1 MTPTSLFAR
10 ELRAWRTRNGRFG
23 RLTQESLADLLGVS
37 AEAVSKYERSLS
49 FIRGDLEPRLV
60 ERLGW
65 SRDTVLACREDWEG
79 RAASEGAGGR
89 AYRLLDDQ
97 SVSEVFGSWH
107 EAAVA
112 SLRFAEA
119 AFPDLPEGFAPCHPT
134 WTDFYETFT
143 GNWDAVLSGDEM
155 VAKWSLPFLLPE
167 DEQAFR
173 EGRLLETDMTADRVR
188 RAVLPGTYFGYCP
201 ALIVAPGHEAA
212 SAPLLASFI
221 RFLEDH
227 ARRDIL
233 LHGIGTI
240 SVSAGG
246 AQICR
251 DLGMTKLGTHV
262 TDGSYG
268 IWELPGSAIPASI
281 FGRKS
286 PLLARAYSA
295 MT

>member
-1 MTPTSLFAR
+1 MDHASLFAR
-10 ELRAWRTRNGRFG
+10 KLRAWRTREGDFG
-23 RLTQESLADLLGVS
+23 RVTQEGLAERLGVS
-37 AEAVSKYERSLS
+37 VEAVSKYERSLS
-49 FIRGDLEPRLV
+49 YIRGDLEPRLS

-65 SRDTVLACREDWEG
+65 SRETVLACREDWEV
-79 RAASEGAGGR
+79 RSASENGTKR
-89 AYRLLDDQ
+89 AYRLLDEQ
-97 SVSEVFGSWH
+97 SVTEVFGSWH

-119 AFPDLPEGFAPCHPT
+119 AFPDLPESFAPCHPT

-143 GNWDAVLSGDEM
+143 GNWGAVLSGDEI

-221 RFLEDH
+221 RFLEDL

-240 SVSAGG
+240 SVSVGG

-262 TDGSYG
+262 TDDSYG
-268 IWELPGSAIPASI
+268 IWELPGSAIPDSI

-286 PLLARAYSA
+286 PFLARAYTGLS
-295 MT
+295 